1 MTGNLLRWSVHF
13 RTSLCLGLTTKSFGS
28 LSVASR
34 AGFEGTRFS
43 TDVGDSGKPLPMD
56 CFCRRR
62 YSSGLGELHSVTP
75 HGCLSAENEA
85 RCRSELAK
93 NVDLYS
99 LSSAQE
105 KKGQG
110 RSAAILVSVCTA
122 HGEPAFLLTL
132 RSCKLTG
139 RHKGDVSFPGGKCDP
154 SDKDVIATALRE
166 AKEELGIS
174 VQESSV
180 WGVMKPLKDKTGM
193 VIAPVIANLG
203 PVEGLT
209 LHPNPDEVEDVFTLS
224 FSHVTDPRN
233 RGYTHFRQ
241 EDSYNYTLPVF
252 RNGKYRVWG
261 LTAVALDLA
270 LKQII
275 PRSTPLG
282 S

>member
-1 MTGNLLRWSVHF
+1 MIGLSKIK
-13 RTSLCLGLTTKSFGS
+13 TSQPGGRGWRRSCANEEERNKAASATSSAGRVALSFAASAVSACLGIF
-28 LSVASR
+28 
-34 AGFEGTRFS
+34 
-43 TDVGDSGKPLPMD
+43 
-56 CFCRRR
+56 
-62 YSSGLGELHSVTP
+62 
-75 HGCLSAENEA
+75 A
-85 RCRSELAK
+85 RCLFE
-93 NVDLYS
+93 D
-99 LSSAQE
+99 
-105 KKGQG
+105 
-110 RSAAILVSVCTA
+110 
-122 HGEPAFLLTL
+122 
-132 RSCKLTG
+132 
-139 RHKGDVSFPGGKCDP
+139 FPGGKCDP

>member
-1 MTGNLLRWSVHF
+1 MTGSLLRWSVHF
-13 RTSLCLGLTTKSFGS
+13 RTSLCLGLTAKSFGPP
-28 LSVASR
+28 SVASR
-34 AGFEGTRFS
+34 AGFGGTHFS
-43 TDVGDSGKPLPMD
+43 TDVGDLCKPLPTEY
-56 CFCRRR
+56 FCRRR
-62 YSSGLGELHSVTP
+62 CSSGLRELHSLTP

-85 RCRSELAK
+85 RCRSELATY
-93 NVDLYS
+93 VDLYS
-99 LSSAQE
+99 SSSSPE

-110 RSAAILVSVCTA
+110 CSAAILVSVCTA
-122 HGEPAFLLTL
+122 CGEPAFLLTL

-174 VQESSV
+174 VQESNV
-180 WGVMKPLKDKTGM
+180 WGVMKPLKDRTGM

-203 PVEGLT
+203 PVEGLS
-209 LHPNPDEVEDVFTLS
+209 LHPNPDEVEDIFTLS
-224 FSHVTDPRN
+224 FSHLTDPRN

-241 EDSYNYTLPVF
+241 GNSYNYTLPVF

-275 PRSTPLG
+275 PRSTPLR